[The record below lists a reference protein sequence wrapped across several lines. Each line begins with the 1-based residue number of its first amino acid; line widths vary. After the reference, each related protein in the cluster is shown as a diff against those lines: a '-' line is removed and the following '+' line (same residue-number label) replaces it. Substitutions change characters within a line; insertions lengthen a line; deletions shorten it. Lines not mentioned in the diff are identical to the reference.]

1 MDNIYD
7 TFSDYFHTIYKKT
20 TYLDKYG
27 GSAVITAI
35 ILFTFFIVFS
45 YYFIESNIQ
54 PIRQNWVNERCKPSI
69 MPFAGYINAPKGTS
83 QIEYTNENFIQCTTS
98 ILSKVVEIFTK
109 PIYYISDLLTQFYQ
123 VLMDAVN
130 KVRLMMFT

>member
-69 MPFAGYINAPKGTS
+69 MPFAGYINALK
-83 QIEYTNENFIQCTTS
+83 ERR
-98 ILSKVVEIFTK
+98 K
-109 PIYYISDLLTQFYQ
+109 
-123 VLMDAVN
+123 
-130 KVRLMMFT
+130 